1 MWIAPGLEAQPSAP
15 LLPPGNQPDMQLPA
29 NLRALSGGINSPYEE
44 SEPVISADGNILYFC
59 RQQHPQNFGADKV
72 GDIWMSKRKANG
84 SWTRPV
90 NVGAPLN
97 NPLYNAPM
105 ALDPSGEII
114 YVLDNYG
121 DEEGEGLAWSQ
132 REGRSWSNP
141 QACEITDFYTI
152 GDGATFHLAADG
164 NTLVMA
170 LERREGQGRRD
181 LYVSFREADNQW
193 SAPLNLGK
201 TINTAKEEARAFL
214 AADGMTLY
222 FASRGHGGFGGFDLF
237 YSHRLDDSWT
247 NWSVP
252 QNLGETINS
261 RYDDEYIS
269 LPAQGDPAYLVY
281 RDTSSMNIY
290 TASLPEEFRPDPVKL
305 VRGKINLGD
314 ENENGTL
321 QVISMDLRSG
331 QAPRI
336 LPLREDG
343 TFSIVVPPGE
353 ELGLQVEAPG
363 YFPLS
368 TYLTGNQ
375 YELQED
381 DGNAMLASTEWSP
394 EYQRRDGE
402 IRNLRLRLDQV
413 DEELAELRKQKE
425 TYLNTLRAND
435 PNYGTIRYSDPEM
448 DALKHKYE
456 ELNRPVVIDTVPPA
470 SKKEDWQN
478 KGSQIPEKDRMRGT
492 PDDELA
498 DMKQRFNRF
507 YQPGKQQKEKDEFL
521 WEEAKSFADFQE
533 EVEAKMLQE
542 MRPRVG
548 RELTRDLWPQVR
560 ASLQGSLDPQSMK
573 ILDEKEYEIREQIA
587 QSLEEGTANLEQSPI
602 QMPAWQ
608 NELEAEIR
616 TNITPKVQSQ
626 LEIELQDEVRQA
638 LTNEAFYQIRQQEA
652 EMLNQRL
659 RENIRLQVQEEERQ
673 QPLGAATPGGRMR
686 DLQVKG
692 IQPVPAVYEEERREL
707 QLLKAEKGAVFS
719 LNNVF
724 FKPNTD
730 QLKEVSY
737 VELDRVV
744 GFLADH
750 PQVVV
755 EVAAHTNGWLNH
767 TLSLELS
774 EQRARAIYDY
784 LLSRGISGERLQYKG
799 YGKTQP
805 LLSNDTLEGRRK
817 NQRVELHILDN

>member
-1 MWIAPGLEAQPSAP
+1 
-15 LLPPGNQPDMQLPA
+15 
-29 NLRALSGGINSPYEE
+29 
-44 SEPVISADGNILYFC
+44 
-59 RQQHPQNFGADKV
+59 
-72 GDIWMSKRKANG
+72 
-84 SWTRPV
+84 
-90 NVGAPLN
+90 
-97 NPLYNAPM
+97 
-105 ALDPSGEII
+105 
-114 YVLDNYG
+114 
-121 DEEGEGLAWSQ
+121 
-132 REGRSWSNP
+132 
-141 QACEITDFYTI
+141 
-152 GDGATFHLAADG
+152 
-164 NTLVMA
+164 
-170 LERREGQGRRD
+170 
-181 LYVSFREADNQW
+181 
-193 SAPLNLGK
+193 
-201 TINTAKEEARAFL
+201 
-214 AADGMTLY
+214 
-222 FASRGHGGFGGFDLF
+222 
-237 YSHRLDDSWT
+237 
-247 NWSVP
+247 
-252 QNLGETINS
+252 
-261 RYDDEYIS
+261 
-269 LPAQGDPAYLVY
+269 
-281 RDTSSMNIY
+281 
-290 TASLPEEFRPDPVKL
+290 KL

-314 ENENGTL
+314 ENENGKL

-331 QAPRI
+331 QAPRT